1 MPPGG
6 ALNPYNADGARDGG
20 AQPGTDRGG
29 DGTMPIRFQLYAA
42 FGTVLIVGAILAG
55 SFYLSIRRLQDQE
68 ALRAHAEQRSSFL
81 LRIQGML
88 TRVLKE
94 ADDIALVG
102 KSDDREELDDA
113 SRNLRNLF
121 GEWER
126 LSGSEAAEGELLKKL
141 RSQASEIGDG
151 VEEVLKLVAEGKGEE
166 ARAKLT
172 GEIEDRFDRDF
183 TAAVEEAIRNKNRE
197 VDEASLGARRLAR
210 RGLLVAGAGG
220 VAALA
225 VMAAAAWLAAR
236 RISGRLRPLA
246 ESARRFGRGEAVE
259 AVEYPGED
267 EIAVLSRSIKE
278 MMSDRGLIEEAGR
291 KARETA
297 EQNSRAKSDFLANM
311 SHEIRTPMNG
321 IIGMTEL
328 ALKTDLNSV
337 QREYLGMVKVSAEAL
352 LEVVNDILDFS
363 KIEARKLELE
373 STDFSLREVLENGA
387 RSLGLRAYEKRL
399 ELACRIA
406 PGVPDS
412 LVGDPV
418 RLRQVV
424 LNLISNA
431 VKFTD
436 RGEVVLEAEVET
448 VSQPEAVLHFS
459 VRDTGIGIPADKLK
473 VIFEP
478 FVQADPSMA
487 RRYGGTGLGL
497 TISAQLVAL
506 MGGKIWV
513 ESEPGRGSTFHFTA
527 KFGRHERKSSGPQAV
542 QRDLR
547 GITGLIVDDNPTN
560 RRILQELLTSWGM
573 TPTVVDGG
581 PAALL
586 ELEKAVASGNPFGL
600 MLLDGRMPFLDGYGV
615 LRMIRATPAL
625 APTPVLMLVSAIE
638 PGDLARFRELGVL
651 GHLTKPIRSTDLLNL
666 ILLVVGSPRARKTGR
681 EEPENAA
688 IARTLRILLV
698 DDNRV
703 NQVLAMELLS
713 GRGHSVTVAGKGKEA
728 LALHERERFDVVLMD
743 VQMPDMDGLEVTATI
758 REREKKGA
766 PKTPIIAMTAHAMT
780 GDRER
785 FLAAGMDEY
794 VSKPIR
800 TNELMSAIDRV
811 VAPAGDGAAARSILD
826 RAAALAK
833 VRNRP
838 ALLRDLIR
846 IFLEDAPKYLA
857 EMRQG
862 LASRDRATLSRAGH
876 TLKGSS
882 VYLGAE
888 SVTRQ
893 AGEIEVLGRDGR
905 FEEAERAV
913 AGLEPD
919 LDRLRI
925 ELEKFLVELGP

>member
-1 MPPGG
+1 
-6 ALNPYNADGARDGG
+6 
-20 AQPGTDRGG
+20 
-29 DGTMPIRFQLYAA
+29 MPIRFQLYAA
-42 FGTVLIVGAILAG
+42 FGAALIVGAVLAG
-55 SFYLSIRRLQDQE
+55 SFYISVRKLQDQE
-68 ALRAHAEQRSSFL
+68 ALRAHAQKRSDVL
-81 LRIQGML
+81 LRIQGAL

-94 ADDIALVG
+94 AEDIVLVG
-102 KSDDREELDDA
+102 KTEEREELDEA
-113 SRNLRNLF
+113 AKNLRSLF

-126 LSGSEAAEGELLKKL
+126 IARDDGAEMDLLRKL
-141 RSQASEIGDG
+141 RNQAGEIGDG
-151 VEEVLKLVAEGKGEE
+151 VEEALKLAAEGKVDE

-172 GEIEDRFDRDF
+172 GELEDKFDRDF
-183 TAAVEEAIRNKNRE
+183 TAAVEEALRAKSKE
-197 VDEASLGARRLAR
+197 VDEASVGARRLAR
-210 RGLLVAGAGG
+210 RGLLVAGVGG

-225 VMAAAAWLAAR
+225 IMVAAAWLASR
-236 RISGRLRPLA
+236 RISDRLRPLA
-246 ESARRFGRGEAVE
+246 ESVRRFGQGENVE
-259 AVEYPGED
+259 PVEYPGQD
-267 EIAVLSRSIKE
+267 EIAVLSRSLRQ
-278 MMSDRGLIEEAGR
+278 MMGDRGRIEVAVT

-337 QREYLGMVKVSAEAL
+337 QREYIGMVKVSAEAL

-363 KIEARKLELE
+363 KIEARKMELE

-412 LVGDPV
+412 LVGDPI

-436 RGEVVLEAEVET
+436 RGEVVLEAEVES
-448 VSQPEAVLHFS
+448 VSKPESVLHFS
-459 VRDTGIGIPADKLK
+459 VRDTGIGIPADKQK

-478 FVQADPSMA
+478 FVQADASMA

-497 TISAQLVAL
+497 TISAQLVAM

-542 QRDLR
+542 QRDLH
-547 GITGLIVDDNPTN
+547 GTKGLIVDDNPTN

-581 PAALL
+581 PAALV
-586 ELEKAVASGNPFGL
+586 ELEKAVAAGSPFGL

-666 ILLVVGSPRARKTGR
+666 ILLLVGSPRARKPGR
-681 EEPENAA
+681 EEAGAPA
-688 IARTLRILLV
+688 ISRTLRILLV

-703 NQVLAMELLS
+703 NQVLAMELLT
-713 GRGHSVTVAGKGKEA
+713 GRGHSVTVAGKGREA

-743 VQMPDMDGLEVTATI
+743 VQMPDMDGLEVTSSI
-758 REREKKGA
+758 REREKAGA

-811 VAPAGDGAAARSILD
+811 VAPSGDGAGARSILD
-826 RAAALAK
+826 RSAALAK

-857 EMRQG
+857 EMKQG
-862 LASRDRATLSRAGH
+862 LTTRDRATLSRAGH

-905 FEEAERAV
+905 FEEAGQAV

-919 LDRLRI
+919 LDRLRV
-925 ELEKFLVELGP
+925 ELESYLAELGP